1 MKVTRTKLLALGIL
15 VEAQQD
21 FGVVESHGVTLTD
34 DDEYNS
40 GQDSKRGGEHMG
52 GLIATALSIKES

>member
-1 MKVTRTKLLALGIL
+1 MGNLL
-15 VEAQQD
+15 EAHQD
-21 FGVVESHGVTLTD
+21 LGVVESHGVTLTD

-52 GLIATALSIKES
+52 GLIAAALSIKES